1 MLLPPIYYEYYYNTF
16 FFFSANL
23 RYPVFLGDFKEF
35 ISHDIFGNFI
45 LLKLLTLGLKLQ
57 IGERVLF
64 G

>member
-1 MLLPPIYYEYYYNTF
+1 MLLPPTYYEYYYNT

-35 ISHDIFGNFI
+35 ISHGIFGNFI
-45 LLKLLTLGLKLQ
+45 FLKLLTLGFKLQ
-57 IGERVLF
+57 IGERGLF